1 MDLEILNHPWH
12 SVHCLTEMKGVEIWK
27 WQYTSQTTM
36 SPKISKC
43 RHAITFT
50 LIQYPALS
58 LSSASEPFQGFQ
70 APAKFPSSHSLKI
83 KALLVVGESWGL
95 QQAMV
100 GCCWRTTMR
109 GRRRI
114 TGNHWQTCQPAGR
127 QKGDPRSTVP
137 CTEETSPFEM
147 LQPAFYILYVYKIY
161 VSLSFSIQQ

>member
-12 SVHCLTEMKGVEIWK
+12 GVHCLTEMKGVEIWK

-70 APAKFPSSHSLKI
+70 ATAKFPSSHSLKI

-95 QQAMV
+95 QQAMA
-100 GCCWRTTMR
+100 GLLLEDNHEGEEENYWKPLADLPTCWLAKGRPQIDHALHR
-109 GRRRI
+109 GNQPFR
-114 TGNHWQTCQPAGR
+114 NAPTC
-127 QKGDPRSTVP
+127 V
-137 CTEETSPFEM
+137 
-147 LQPAFYILYVYKIY
+147 LYPVC
-161 VSLSFSIQQ
+161 L